1 MRVRQLLDTGMG
13 EARALRAAAFVL
25 GICCGVQWVG
35 ATKRGEGKRRPTW
48 RLARGCGAL
57 AAGAAG
63 GVHAPQRWPH
73 RRLRRGAL
81 WVGGRL
87 RGQRS
92 GACRGLGRG
101 PLALRR
107 VVEHRRGDAAAHS
120 PRVVVW
126 DIESA
131 TQYAV
136 LGGFHAGGV
145 AHVAFSHSG
154 DLLATVGLDADHS
167 VAVYVRSLLI

>member
-1 MRVRQLLDTGMG
+1 M
-13 EARALRAAAFVL
+13 
-25 GICCGVQWVG
+25 
-35 ATKRGEGKRRPTW
+35 
-48 RLARGCGAL
+48 
-57 AAGAAG
+57 
-63 GVHAPQRWPH
+63 
-73 RRLRRGAL
+73 
-81 WVGGRL
+81 
-87 RGQRS
+87 
-92 GACRGLGRG
+92 
-101 PLALRR
+101 
-107 VVEHRRGDAAAHS
+107 
-120 PRVVVW
+120 VVW